1 MSSKS
6 KALAFV
12 LAALVFVGMAAFPS
26 QYEVSLTGRDIQAV
40 LDRQIGRELPVPG
53 KVGYAIRTM
62 RADRLEAHIA
72 DGRFVFSGTATG
84 KLVSGDD
91 FTLSAT
97 TTGMPR
103 YADGEVFF
111 DAQDARITDIS
122 YNRSAF
128 KEKIIGLSGIF
139 GDRTQDKVAKK
150 METIDKWENAAA
162 TRLLAYTLEKHPIYR
177 LKDDVQGVMLR
188 AALERVTIMNDH
200 ITFVF
205 SIWRLT
211 KTVIAALLMLAA
223 VLLYLLLQL
232 SDFLPRRRR

>member
-1 MSSKS
+1 MSTKS
-6 KALAFV
+6 KLLAV
-12 LAALVFVGMAAFPS
+12 ILAALVFVAMTAFPS
-26 QYEVSLTGRDIQAV
+26 QYEISLTERDIQGF
-40 LDRQIGRELPVPG
+40 LDKQIGKEIPVPG

-72 DGRFVFSGTATG
+72 EGRFSLSGAATG

-97 TTGMPR
+97 AIGTPR
-103 YADGEVFF
+103 FQSGEVFF

-128 KEKIIGLSGIF
+128 KEKIIGLSGVF
-139 GDRTQDKVAKK
+139 GDRTQDKIVKK
-150 METIDKWENAAA
+150 METLDKWENAAA
-162 TRLLAYTLEKHPIYR
+162 TRFLAYTLENHPIYR
-177 LKDDVQGVMLR
+177 LKDDVQGVLLR
-188 AALERVTIMNDH
+188 AALERVTLMNDH
-200 ITFVF
+200 VTFVF
-205 SIWRLT
+205 SVWRLT

-232 SDFLPRRRR
+232 SDFLPSRRR